1 MVTTSGLHRPGT
13 LIDYADGGGGFATGV
28 VGAVTS
34 AMHNGTDT
42 ITIPGGGSPGI
53 IWTCIQKFDAIAVFS
68 TLALPDG
75 LIVGLIGSASAPAAM
90 NSGGQMTGVTTTG
103 AGFGGSNWA
112 SFTSSTT
119 WVESTATVAPYMG
132 LVVN

>member
-1 MVTTSGLHRPGT
+1 
-13 LIDYADGGGGFATGV
+13 
-28 VGAVTS
+28 
-34 AMHNGTDT
+34 MHNGTDT

-112 SFTSSTT
+112 SFTSFTT

>member
-1 MVTTSGLHRPGT
+1 
-13 LIDYADGGGGFATGV
+13 
-28 VGAVTS
+28 
-34 AMHNGTDT
+34 MHNGTDT